1 MLIGLILTGILICL
15 IYEFRVPDSLRR
27 SQNVVDFVKFNCGW
41 LRDRNIL
48 EWHRLQRQLHRYN
61 DLNAVNYQSRKHIG
75 TQILNIMQSF
85 AHSTMS
91 EMEMTLFSD
100 NLRQLEKIIRNDLN
114 NLNISERKANK
125 HTPVTMYTKYIYNTE
140 MANPYDQPRMS
151 FNYDWIEL

>member
-1 MLIGLILTGILICL
+1 MLIGLILTGILIYM

-27 SQNVVDFVKFNCGW
+27 SQNVADFVKFNCSW

-48 EWHRLQRQLHRYN
+48 EWHRLQRHINKYLSPENNSYESRRY
-61 DLNAVNYQSRKHIG
+61 IG

-91 EMEMTLFSD
+91 EMETTLFSD

-114 NLNISERKANK
+114 NLNISERSETKNK
-125 HTPVTMYTKYIYNTE
+125 PITMYTKYIYNTD
-140 MANPYDQPRMS
+140 MANPYDQPRMN
-151 FNYDWIEL
+151 FNYDWVEL